1 MDVFLKNMHQNI
13 KYNYKIYMKR
23 KNNYI
28 IIILFIILITFI
40 FIIFFID
47 KREGFTS
54 IDTSIG
60 EYQYL
65 APIPQYNT
73 WSDST
78 IDKFIPIYKEATN
91 SLEDINKD
99 YVAKYFFMYALE
111 DEAKYYI
118 SNSKW
123 PLCPY
128 IINYCNNE
136 PTTINKVGLDA
147 SGNPITLE
155 DFQKSMPNRYIY
167 MVLILAIQ
175 QKLDPKPDA
184 CLIYLGEKEPPT
196 YGMTYGVIN
205 NIKKFL

>member
-1 MDVFLKNMHQNI
+1 
-13 KYNYKIYMKR
+13 MKR

-28 IIILFIILITFI
+28 ILILFIILICFILFI
-40 FIIFFID
+40 FIIE

-54 IDTSIG
+54 LNNNIG

-78 IDKFIPIYKEATN
+78 INEFIPIYKKVTN
-91 SLEDINKD
+91 SLADDYINKD
-99 YVAKYFFMYALE
+99 YVVKNFVMYALE

-123 PLCPY
+123 PICPY
-128 IINYCNNE
+128 IINYSNNE
-136 PTTINKVGLDA
+136 PTLLNKMGLDT

-155 DFQKSMPNRYIY
+155 YLQQFRPNRYIF
-167 MVLILAIQ
+167 MILILPIQ
-175 QKLDPKPDA
+175 EKMDPKPDA

-196 YGMTYGVIN
+196 YGIIN
-205 NIKKFL
+205 NITKLL

>member
-1 MDVFLKNMHQNI
+1 
-13 KYNYKIYMKR
+13 MKR

-28 IIILFIILITFI
+28 ILILFIILICFILFI
-40 FIIFFID
+40 FIIE

-54 IDTSIG
+54 LDSSLG

-78 IDKFIPIYKEATN
+78 INEFIPIYNKVT
-91 SLEDINKD
+91 LFDINKD
-99 YVAKYFFMYALE
+99 YIVKNFIMYALE

-118 SNSKW
+118 SNNKW
-123 PLCPY
+123 PICSY
-128 IINYCNNE
+128 IINYSNNE
-136 PTTINKVGLDA
+136 PTLLNKTGLDA

-155 DFQKSMPNRYIY
+155 YLQQFRPNRYIF
-167 MVLILAIQ
+167 MILILPIQ
-175 QKLDPKPDA
+175 EKMDPKPDA

-196 YGMTYGVIN
+196 YGIIN
-205 NIKKFL
+205 NIAKLL

>member
-1 MDVFLKNMHQNI
+1 MDVFLKNMHPNI

-23 KNNYI
+23 KNEYI
-28 IIILFIILITFI
+28 VLILFLILFSFVLFILITE
-40 FIIFFID
+40 

-54 IDTSIG
+54 VDTDIG

-78 IDKFIPIYKEATN
+78 IDEFIPIYKKVTN
-91 SLEDINKD
+91 KLSDDGINKD
-99 YVAKYFFMYALE
+99 YIVKNFVIYALE

-123 PLCPY
+123 PVCPY

-136 PTTINKVGLDA
+136 PTLLNKMGLDNN
-147 SGNPITLE
+147 GNPITI
-155 DFQKSMPNRYIY
+155 DYFQQFMPNRYIY
-167 MVLILAIQ
+167 MYLLLPIQ
-175 QKLDPKPDA
+175 EKMDPKPDA

-196 YGMTYGVIN
+196 YGLVN
-205 NIKKFL
+205 NIKNLL

>member
-1 MDVFLKNMHQNI
+1 MHPNI

-23 KNNYI
+23 KNEYI
-28 IIILFIILITFI
+28 VLILFLILISFVLFILITK
-40 FIIFFID
+40 

-54 IDTSIG
+54 VDTNIG

-78 IDKFIPIYKEATN
+78 IDEFIPIYKKVTN
-91 SLEDINKD
+91 KLSDDGINKD
-99 YVAKYFFMYALE
+99 YIVKNFVIYALE

-123 PLCPY
+123 PICPY

-136 PTTINKVGLDA
+136 PTSLNKMGLDKD
-147 SGNPITLE
+147 GNPITI
-155 DFQKSMPNRYIY
+155 DYFQQFMPNRYIY
-167 MVLILAIQ
+167 MYLILPIQ
-175 QKLDPKPDA
+175 EKMDPKPDA
-184 CLIYLGEKEPPT
+184 CLIYLGEKEQPT
-196 YGMTYGVIN
+196 YGLVN
-205 NIKKFL
+205 NIKSIL